1 MRYDQYDVEVSGS
14 LLEYQFYSEGPKGKI
29 KKQVIFNAPGD
40 NPDVFNLAFG
50 DVDPNGEIND
60 TIVSNNGDSQKV
72 LATVAM
78 TVLRF
83 YEEHE
88 DAYVFVTG
96 STKTR
101 TRLYRMGIANNLE
114 EIRNHFHLFG
124 LIGETWET
132 FEKGRDYEG
141 FLIKRKDST
150 FVI

>member
-1 MRYDQYDVEVSGS
+1 MRYDQYDVEAFAS
-14 LLEYQFYSEGPKGKI
+14 LLKYEFYSEGPQGKI
-29 KKQVIFNAPGD
+29 KKQVIFNAFED

-50 DVDPNGEIND
+50 DVDLNGEIDD
-60 TIVSNNGDSQKV
+60 TTVSNNGDSQKV

-78 TVLRF
+78 TVFKF
-83 YEEHE
+83 YEEHK

-96 STKTR
+96 NTKTR

-124 LIGETWET
+124 SVGETWEP
-132 FEKGRDYEG
+132 FVRGRDYEA